1 MKASVTIT
9 SGVDCI
15 LARPHLDDN
24 IFVFV
29 KLKDQSVFCL
39 TASKENLLD
48 IADGMKAA
56 LEQLETEAS
65 STQ

>member
-1 MKASVTIT
+1 MKANVTIT

-15 LARPHLDDN
+15 LARPNLDN